1 MTRETSRTTGGLP
14 LLLLAIAVGVAAT
27 TGARANTLLVGAD
40 KTYKLPSEAIAA
52 AASGDTVRIDPGEYF
67 DCAVVKQD
75 NLKIE
80 GVGTGATMTDKA
92 CQGKALL
99 VTTGHDITISN
110 LTLTRARVPDNNG
123 AGIRAE
129 GANLTVQNTRFI
141 NNENGI
147 LSSDNPDSTI
157 RIINSTFEHN
167 GRCTQFC
174 AHGVYAGHI
183 KLLRIE
189 GSTFT
194 DTLEGHHV
202 KSRALRTEI
211 VNSSIQD
218 GPDGTASY
226 LVEIPNGGALVMTN
240 DTLEKGPKCEN
251 HSAAIVI
258 GAEGVTQRTQE
269 LTFANITFTNDWDGQ
284 TIFVR
289 NITAT
294 EAKITGAKFKGHP
307 IKPLDGDGSVG

>member
-1 MTRETSRTTGGLP
+1 MTAGLP
-14 LLLLAIAVGVAAT
+14 RLLLAIALGVGAAT
-27 TGARANTLLVGAD
+27 TGARANTLAVGAD
-40 KTYKLPSEAIAA
+40 KAYKLPSAAIAA
-52 AASGDTVRIDPGEYF
+52 AAPGDTVQIDAGEYF

-80 GVGTGATMTDKA
+80 GLGAGATMTDKV

-129 GANLTVQNTRFI
+129 GANLTVMNTRFI

-147 LSSDNPDSTI
+147 LSGDNPDSTI

-167 GRCTQFC
+167 GRCTEFC
-174 AHGVYAGHI
+174 AHGIYVGHI

-189 GSTFT
+189 GSKFT

-211 VNSSIQD
+211 VNTSIQD

-258 GAEGVTQRTQE
+258 GAEGVTQRTPE

-284 TIFVR
+284 TTFVH

-294 EAKITGAKFKGHP
+294 EARITGATFKGHP